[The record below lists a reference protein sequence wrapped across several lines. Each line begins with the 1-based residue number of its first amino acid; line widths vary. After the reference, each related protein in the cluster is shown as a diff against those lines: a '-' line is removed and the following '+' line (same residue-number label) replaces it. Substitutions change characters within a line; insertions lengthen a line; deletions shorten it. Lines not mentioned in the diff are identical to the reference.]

1 MKILE
6 SRRNSS
12 SVRESSDQVGNLI
25 KPLTRECTGIFL
37 HNWESMYSTT
47 RYTVKKVTVALT
59 ETFPLLRALLNLLKE
74 SLGLSKPANNLN
86 TSTITHCVGFLRYPS
101 LTEPSSIE

>member
-37 HNWESMYSTT
+37 HIWESKYSTT
-47 RYTVKKVTVALT
+47 RYTVKKVTVHFGGML
-59 ETFPLLRALLNLLKE
+59 PPVIGLR
-74 SLGLSKPANNLN
+74 S
-86 TSTITHCVGFLRYPS
+86 
-101 LTEPSSIE
+101 